1 MKKVLC
7 TKKIITFIMVVSMLV
22 SLLPVSFVARAADAA
37 DPLSAPGNDD
47 WLHVEGNKILDKDG
61 KEVWLTGTNW
71 FGFNTGSGVFDGVW
85 SCNMKAAFKNM
96 ADRGINFLR
105 IPMSVQIIN
114 EWAAGIYP
122 KSQVNDFVNPELK
135 GKNSLEL
142 FDIALS
148 NCKEFGIKV
157 MVDIHSAPSAAM
169 GHTIPLWYDGSF
181 TTADFYKALEWIAE
195 RYKNDDTILAI
206 DLKNEPHGN
215 PNQSAEF
222 AKWDNSKDKTNWKYV
237 AEEAGKKVLAINP
250 NLLIMVEGVEA
261 YPKPG
266 YDYTAKDAW
275 GEESSYY
282 FTWWG
287 GSLRGVKDYP
297 VDLGSG
303 NSQLVYS
310 PHDYGPLVYQQ
321 KWFYEGFTK
330 ETLYNDCWKDNWAF
344 INEENIAPLLMGEWG
359 GFMDGGPNEKWMKA
373 LRDYMIENRIHHTF
387 WCYNANSGDTG
398 GLVTHDFITWDEEKY
413 ALLKPALWQNKAGKF
428 VGLDHQVP
436 LGANGIS
443 LSQYN
448 DGPVVS
454 TSPSTVKPTPTSTK
468 SSNTPTPTLPASG
481 TGNKVSGY
489 VKADFTDISL
499 KNGFKVEVIGQSFN
513 SSTDSK
519 GYFEIGNIPEAL
531 GTYSIKIS
539 KAGYVSR
546 TISDIKNAANASISS
561 QAEPLALFAGDLNA
575 DKSINMS
582 DILLLAKSFNATK
595 DSSNYD
601 DINDLNGDGSINMND
616 VIIVAKNFNKTSAD
630 YK

>member
-1 MKKVLC
+1 MRKVLC
-7 TKKIITFIMVVSMLV
+7 TKKIIAFIMVVSMLL
-22 SLLPVSFVARAADAA
+22 SLFPVSFVVKAADAA

-47 WLHVEGNKILDKDG
+47 WLHVKGNKIVDKDG
-61 KEVWLTGTNW
+61 REVWLTGTNW

-85 SCNMKAAFKNM
+85 SCNMKTAFKNM

-142 FDIALS
+142 FDIAMS
-148 NCKEFGIKV
+148 NCKEYGIKV

-181 TTADFYKALEWIAE
+181 TTEDFYKALEWIAK
-195 RYKNDDTILAI
+195 RYKNDDTILAV

-222 AKWDNSKDKTNWKYV
+222 AKWDNSKDRNNWKYV

-261 YPKPG
+261 YPKSG
-266 YDYTAKDAW
+266 YDYTAKDEW
-275 GEESSYY
+275 GKESKYY
-282 FTWWG
+282 FNWWG

-297 VDLGSG
+297 VNLGTG

-310 PHDYGPLVYQQ
+310 PHDYGPMVYKQS
-321 KWFYEGFTK
+321 WFYDGFTK
-330 ETLYNDCWKDNWAF
+330 NTLYNDCWKDNWAF
-344 INEENIAPLLMGEWG
+344 INEQNIAPLLIGEWG
-359 GFMDGGPNEKWMKA
+359 GFMDGGPNEKWMVA
-373 LRDYMIENRIHHTF
+373 LRDYMIENKIHHTF

-398 GLVTHDFITWDEEKY
+398 GLVTHDFITWEEDKY

-436 LGANGIS
+436 LGSNGIS
-443 LSQYN
+443 LSEYN
-448 DGPVVS
+448 EGPIVS
-454 TSPSTVKPTPTSTK
+454 ISPSTSKPTP
-468 SSNTPTPTLPASG
+468 SSTPTPTVHTG
-481 TGNKVSGY
+481 TTGNKVSGY
-489 VKADFTDISL
+489 IKPDFTNTSL
-499 KNGFKVEVIGQSFN
+499 KNGFKVEIVGQSLN
-513 SSTDSK
+513 KLTDSN
-519 GYFEIGNIPEAL
+519 GYFELGDISTAL
-531 GTYSIKIS
+531 SSYNIKIS

-546 TISDIKNAANASISS
+546 TINNINNSSNASISS
-561 QAEPLALFAGDLNA
+561 QSEPISLFAGDLNG
-575 DKSINMS
+575 DDNINMS
-582 DILLLAKSFNATK
+582 DILLLAKSFNSTK
-595 DSSNYD
+595 DSSNYNEVC
-601 DINDLNGDGSINMND
+601 DINADTSINMND
-616 VIIVAKNFNKTSAD
+616 VIIIAKNFNKTSAN
-630 YK
+630 Y